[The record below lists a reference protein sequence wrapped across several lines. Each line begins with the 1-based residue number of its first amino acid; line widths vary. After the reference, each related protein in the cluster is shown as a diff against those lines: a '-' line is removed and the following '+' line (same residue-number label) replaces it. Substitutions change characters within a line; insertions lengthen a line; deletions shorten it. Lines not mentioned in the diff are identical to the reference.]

1 MGNKIGLPLKQP
13 TKVSLENLTRKL
25 AGREQDVRTFPPP
38 HLKVFYFSTRLKVK
52 ATCKEFSQKCNQT
65 TWL

>member
-38 HLKVFYFSTRLKVK
+38 HLKVFYF
-52 ATCKEFSQKCNQT
+52 
-65 TWL
+65 